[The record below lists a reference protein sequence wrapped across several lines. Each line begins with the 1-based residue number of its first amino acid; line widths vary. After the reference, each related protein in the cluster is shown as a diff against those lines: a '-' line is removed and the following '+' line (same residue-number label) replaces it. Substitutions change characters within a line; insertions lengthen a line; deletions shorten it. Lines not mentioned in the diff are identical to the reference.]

1 MLYLKKK
8 YNCLNIS
15 ELKVSSRSNILCVI
29 RRLKTIKT
37 KNNDEMAFLELGDGE
52 NIVDGV
58 IFPKVYQNIKQ
69 VLRENEVYVLK
80 GSLEVR
86 NDKKQVII
94 ENAFRL

>member
-1 MLYLKKK
+1 
-8 YNCLNIS
+8 
-15 ELKVSSRSNILCVI
+15 
-29 RRLKTIKT
+29 
-37 KNNDEMAFLELGDGE
+37 MAFLELGDGE